1 MSSIDF
7 SINPFKIENHSHPV
21 SEQVPTWLSADEV
34 ALTLLAAP
42 KVIGIVAEPV
52 ARNLI
57 ELTRWPVQIFG
68 QVVFI
73 HRSATFISDGPIFV
87 GFIALRPSSPSAND
101 RGLKLRVP

>member
-7 SINPFKIENHSHPV
+7 SFNPLEIMDQSHPV

-52 ARNLI
+52 A
-57 ELTRWPVQIFG
+57 
-68 QVVFI
+68 
-73 HRSATFISDGPIFV
+73 
-87 GFIALRPSSPSAND
+87 
-101 RGLKLRVP
+101 